1 MPMHTRNL
9 PTNSKTVLD
18 ELVDP
23 DGRQASSS
31 SPDART
37 SSNEPTVATPR
48 SATPPER
55 SEFEPADAHHRV
67 ASDLPWYRRET
78 WLAFQVAAIVPIL
91 AAMLVP
97 APLKLPLCVL
107 GGALVAVGTVM
118 LLRHEPARVRAR
130 SDSA

>member
-9 PTNSKTVLD
+9 PTNSKTVRD
-18 ELVDP
+18 ELVDSN
-23 DGRQASSS
+23 GRQAPSS
-31 SPDART
+31 SPAART
-37 SSNEPTVATPR
+37 SSNEPTVASPQ

-55 SEFEPADAHHRV
+55 SEFEPADAGHQV
-67 ASDLPWYRRET
+67 ASDLPWYRREA

-118 LLRHEPARVRAR
+118 LLRHKPAPVPSR